1 MTALAYIL
9 EETTTSIADRDRPG
23 ITRTEFTVRG
33 FGGIRVKEVGDKGG
47 VSIREYLFRGDSYG
61 SIDEAVMAWRLYHQ
75 RTNLHL
81 AVGAAIHQIWGGGD
95 PHGWETLSPE
105 QRDAFIEGGQALVA
119 ELERLGYAI
128 ARTS

>member
-9 EETTTSIADRDRPG
+9 ETNGATMGPEG
-23 ITRTEFTVRG
+23 ITRTAFTVRG
-33 FGGIRVKEVGDKGG
+33 FGGIRINEFADDGG
-47 VSIREYLFRGDSYG
+47 ASVREYLFRGESYG
-61 SIDEAVMAWRLYHQ
+61 SLDESVAAWRLYHQ

-81 AVGAAIHQIWGGGD
+81 AIGAALRRILFAD
-95 PHGWETLSPE
+95 EPPEWEGLSPE

-119 ELERLGYAI
+119 ELERLGYSI